1 MHADAVVYRAGKGLG
16 AGVADAD
23 PVTTEV
29 IRNGL
34 NSAANQMKRA
44 LIRTSFSPVIY
55 EVLDF
60 AVAIYDRE
68 IRMLA
73 QAPSLPFFMGTMNFC
88 VEAAVEAVGG
98 EEQLEPG
105 DIVLFNFP
113 YGTGSHPQDAAVVMP
128 VFLRDE
134 ELIGYTT
141 IKAHWLDIGGK
152 EPYSTDTVDVFQE
165 GTIFP
170 GVKLYSRGA
179 LVHDIWKFVVANS
192 RVPKMVAGDINAEV
206 AGVRTG
212 AAGLLRVVERY
223 GLDTFR
229 ECVERMFDHGEAVV
243 RSYFE
248 RIPDGRY
255 VGRGVMDDDGLSTA
269 EVPFEIVL
277 EVEGSTVR
285 LDYSNAPDAHP
296 GPINCPLPST
306 VSASRIAITML
317 AGGGEAPNEGHFR
330 PLEVVTRPGSM
341 FHPLPPS
348 PCFLYGWPA
357 VQAMEVVY
365 DAVSRAIPD
374 AVPACSGGD
383 INGIVWWGVREE
395 TGEPWA
401 DGSPHPIGQGG
412 HARGDGASSLIHH
425 AEAAT
430 RFSPVE
436 VWEARNPWLLEKVEL
451 APDSGGAG
459 RHRGGLGVD
468 MFFQM
473 LEDSYAT
480 TVVERTKNA
489 PWGLAGGAFGRP
501 NGVAPRSPDG
511 ETKPLRGK
519 NTRLLVPK
527 GATLELYNGGGGG
540 YGPPSERDPQAV
552 HADVREG
559 YVTEE
564 QARRDYPHAFSERGR
579 VLPQT

>member
-1 MHADAVVYRAGKGLG
+1 
-16 AGVADAD
+16 
-23 PVTTEV
+23 
-29 IRNGL
+29 
-34 NSAANQMKRA
+34 MKRA

-98 EEQLEPG
+98 EGELEPG
-105 DIVLFNFP
+105 DIVLYNLP

-170 GVKLYSRGA
+170 GVKLYSRGE
-179 LVHDIWKFVVANS
+179 LVRDIWKFVVANS

-212 AAGLLRVVERY
+212 AAGLVRVVERY
-223 GLDTFR
+223 GLETFR
-229 ECVERMFDHGEAVV
+229 ACVERMFDHGEAVV

-248 RIPDGRY
+248 QIPDGRY
-255 VGRGVMDDDGLSTA
+255 VGHGAMDDNGLDD
-269 EVPFEIVL
+269 EQVPFEVVL
-277 EVEGSTVR
+277 EVSGSTVR
-285 LDYSNAPDAHP
+285 LDYSDVPDAHP

-357 VQAMEVVY
+357 IQAMEVVY
-365 DAVSRAIPD
+365 HALSRAIPE

-383 INGIVWWGVREE
+383 INGIVWWGVRKQ

-412 HARGDGASSLIHH
+412 SAHGDGASSLIHH

-451 APDSGGAG
+451 VPDSGGPG

-468 MFFQM
+468 MFFHL

-489 PWGLAGGAFGRP
+489 PWGLEGGLPGRP
-501 NGVAPRSPDG
+501 NGIAVRGLDG
-511 ETKPLRGK
+511 IVRPLKGK
-519 NTRLLVPK
+519 NTRLLLPK
-527 GATLELYNGGGGG
+527 GSTLELYNGGGGG
-540 YGPPSERDPQAV
+540 YGAPSDRDPEAV
-552 HADVREG
+552 RADLREG
-559 YVTEE
+559 YITEE
-564 QARRDYPHAFSERGR
+564 HARRVYPHAFEQEGQ
-579 VLPQT
+579 PAPGKPAKP